1 MTLDADFVSTLA
13 IGKHTIAIVSR
24 NDTASTTFTVNAK
37 VIADNNNPIETED
50 NSQKALWIAVL
61 FVSSGG
67 LLYSKKN
74 IMNNFII

>member
-50 NSQKALWIAVL
+50 NSQMALCIAV
-61 FVSSGG
+61 FFASGG
-67 LLYSKKN
+67 ILIYSKKKKYN
-74 IMNNFII
+74 E